1 MSSVPNDSP
10 IADGSREAAR
20 VIVWDPFIRLFHWL
34 LVAAVAM
41 AITTSLIL
49 PITWLGWHL
58 AAGIATLALVAAR
71 IVWGLLGPTFAR
83 FSSFVTAPGDLL
95 HHLRELHHGV
105 ARRHRGH
112 NPLGGAM
119 ILALIAVVVA
129 IGASGTIALGGAL
142 KIGPLAF
149 AVDYTSGRTAW
160 SVHQWLVYGL
170 LGLIAIHIAGAIYES
185 RRTRE
190 NLVRAMIDGRKE
202 ARRADITA
210 PPHGSSPG
218 LATVIV
224 AILIVGIVPAVIV
237 MMRWPAA
244 GVPEHPLD
252 KVYVQECGACHV
264 AYHPTLLPAATWAAI
279 MDGLAQHFGE
289 NAELDPA
296 KAQAIRTYLLANA
309 AEHYDTL
316 PAHAFLQPNP
326 ADPLRMTATT
336 FWARRHA
343 SLSPQVFS
351 SKPVGS
357 KGQCDACHQDAASG
371 RFSPLAIA
379 VPEET
384 PP

>member
-1 MSSVPNDSP
+1 MSSVPNESP
-10 IADGSREAAR
+10 IADGSREPAR

-41 AITTSLIL
+41 AIVTSLIL

-58 AAGIATLALVAAR
+58 AAGIAALALVAAR
-71 IVWGLLGPTFAR
+71 IVWGLLGSTFAR
-83 FSSFVTAPGDLL
+83 FSSFVAAPGDLL
-95 HHLRELHHGV
+95 HHLRELQQGV

-119 ILALIAVVVA
+119 ILALIAIIVA
-129 IGASGTIALGGAL
+129 IGITGAIALGGAL

-149 AVDYTSGRTAW
+149 AVDYTGGRTAW
-160 SVHQWLVYGL
+160 VVHQWLAYGL
-170 LGLIAIHIAGAIYES
+170 LGLIALHIGGALYES

-202 ARRADITA
+202 VRRADIA
-210 PPHGSSPG
+210 PPPRGSSPG

-252 KVYVQECGACHV
+252 KVYAQECGACHV
-264 AYHPTLLPAATWAAI
+264 AYHPSLLPAATWNAI

-289 NAELDPA
+289 DAELDPA

-316 PAHAFLQPNP
+316 AAHVFTQPDP
-326 ADPLRMTATT
+326 ADPLRITATA
-336 FWARRHA
+336 FWTRRHA
-343 SLSPQVFS
+343 SLPPQVFS
-351 SKPVGS
+351 SKPVGGR
-357 KGQCDACHQDAASG
+357 GQCDACHQDAASG
-371 RFSPLAIA
+371 RFNPLAIL
-379 VPEET
+379 VPQQ
-384 PP
+384 PPP